1 MKEIEQLKVLLIDDH
16 TLFSQSLSFALKQ
29 FRSDLEIVV
38 INRESDLRKI
48 DDFSIYDVVLLDIHL
63 EKSFSTD
70 GFEIVEYLLNLSS
83 IIKIIMLT
91 GFDLPVYEYKAEQLG
106 IEGFVN
112 KNIEAETLLE
122 VIDSVISGHNYYS
135 KEVEFHDELT
145 DREKEIL
152 VFLGEGNKRK
162 EIASKL
168 FISDRTLTNH
178 IQNILE
184 KLEVDSTIRAIIKAR
199 KMGYIK

>member
-70 GFEIVEYLLNLSS
+70 GFEIAEYLLNLSS

>member
-1 MKEIEQLKVLLIDDH
+1 MKVLLIDDH

-70 GFEIVEYLLNLSS
+70 GFEIAEYLLNLSS

-91 GFDLPVYEYKAEQLG
+91 GFDLPVYEYKAEQLR

>member
-70 GFEIVEYLLNLSS
+70 GFEIAEYLLNLSS

-91 GFDLPVYEYKAEQLG
+91 GFDLPVYEYKAEQLR

>member
-1 MKEIEQLKVLLIDDH
+1 MKVLLIDDH

-70 GFEIVEYLLNLSS
+70 GFEIAEYLLNLSS
-83 IIKIIMLT
+83 IINIIMLT
-91 GFDLPVYEYKAEQLG
+91 GFDLPVYEYKAEQLE

>member
-1 MKEIEQLKVLLIDDH
+1 MKVLLIDDH

>member
-1 MKEIEQLKVLLIDDH
+1 MKVLLIDDH

-135 KEVEFHDELT
+135 KEVEFYDELT

>member
-1 MKEIEQLKVLLIDDH
+1 MKVLLIDDH

-122 VIDSVISGHNYYS
+122 VIYSVISGHNYYS

>member
-1 MKEIEQLKVLLIDDH
+1 MKVLLIDDH

-70 GFEIVEYLLNLSS
+70 GFEIAEYLLNLSS

-106 IEGFVN
+106 IEGFVK

>member
-122 VIDSVISGHNYYS
+122 VIYSVISGHNYYS